1 MYSNYIFCFDISSIP
16 SVHTTLFAKTLQGD
30 TSMCIC
36 LHSIW
41 AKHNTKAQ
49 QYTALF
55 NWSTWLTRSC
65 PLFALDL
72 QRNGHLRP
80 PALTKGQ
87 PLPRTLSSHFLLISK
102 ARRFPCRAFT
112 NYIARN
118 NARYPCRTCVL
129 CVLGLISRSVGAGM
143 LSRCRRYWRAL
154 WCSCLWVL
162 VWVVCLTALA
172 HGRLLF

>member
-30 TSMCIC
+30 TSVHLLTQYLSQAQYKSTTIYCFVQLVHLTDSILSPVCIGFAEKRA
-36 LHSIW
+36 S
-41 AKHNTKAQ
+41 APT
-49 QYTALF
+49 
-55 NWSTWLTRSC
+55 C
-65 PLFALDL
+65 P
-72 QRNGHLRP
+72 
-80 PALTKGQ
+80 KGQ

-102 ARRFPCRAFT
+102 ARHFPCRAFT

-143 LSRCRRYWRAL
+143 LSRCRRY
-154 WCSCLWVL
+154 
-162 VWVVCLTALA
+162 
-172 HGRLLF
+172 